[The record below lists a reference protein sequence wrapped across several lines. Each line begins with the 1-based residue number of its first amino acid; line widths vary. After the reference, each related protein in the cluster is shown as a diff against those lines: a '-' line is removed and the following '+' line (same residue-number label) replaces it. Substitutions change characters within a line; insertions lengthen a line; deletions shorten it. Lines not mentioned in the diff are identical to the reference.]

1 MVKIEK
7 LQELYDECKKMNFD
21 ETSDILEKAR
31 FEEETR
37 FFALVSDL
45 ILQQKQEEVISAK
58 RF

>member
-1 MVKIEK
+1 
-7 LQELYDECKKMNFD
+7 MNFD